1 MYRVGVKHH
10 IQIGYPFDKFSSNI
24 WLPLTYMRHMAIDQ
38 KLKEPPHPAVAIV
51 QTERPTPISLNGLM
65 LHKTKLRGKIRKAV
79 KRASTYL
86 ATVFSP
92 LIKTKYFSIFINLMK
107 FQHIYYYR
115 LPLELPCYPTRYLKP
130 PVFSVMNIFFPFAR
144 LDSQANA
151 WLWSIFNLYVPL
163 QLLPFCQRCKYRRS
177 NEKPNHECRGQ
188 NTIFKIIQVKI
199 APVMKRVK
207 QPEED

>member
-1 MYRVGVKHH
+1 
-10 IQIGYPFDKFSSNI
+10 
-24 WLPLTYMRHMAIDQ
+24 MAIDQ

-115 LPLELPCYPTRYLKP
+115 LPLELLCYPTWYLKP
-130 PVFSVMNIFFPFAR
+130 PVFSVMNIFFSLRKIGLPSKR
-144 LDSQANA
+144 LTVKHIQIICAITTTTFLPEMQISEKQWEAQPWMQRTEHHLQNYSSQNRPCDEEGKATRRGLAKSTEKQN
-151 WLWSIFNLYVPL
+151 IF
-163 QLLPFCQRCKYRRS
+163 
-177 NEKPNHECRGQ
+177 
-188 NTIFKIIQVKI
+188 I
-199 APVMKRVK
+199 VK
-207 QPEED
+207 QLARN